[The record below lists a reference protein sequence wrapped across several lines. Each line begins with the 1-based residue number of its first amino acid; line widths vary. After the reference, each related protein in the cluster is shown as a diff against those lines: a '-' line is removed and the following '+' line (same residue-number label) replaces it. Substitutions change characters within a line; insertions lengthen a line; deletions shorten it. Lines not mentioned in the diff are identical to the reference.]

1 MQWAIDQDNTAGD
14 SMNDLLGVGAAN
26 GIPAAAAQSYKEQLA
41 NATLQQAVASSC
53 YWSLCGEGC
62 TTGYFGA
69 TAARGQV
76 AGFQENLVCP
86 VGQIQTL
93 CCAPGTTMG
102 SCKWEGFR
110 GVGFPCSPAC
120 SDPKATIV
128 ARNSNSHQQN
138 EAEQTTDLTCTGGYQ
153 AYCCSGFIPSSITNT
168 GNLNLYGQDPTALSK
183 RGEHLD
189 KRAAPLLL
197 GGLGA
202 LCAEAAPLLL
212 GGSSVTFGLSAAVE
226 GAICAA
232 AAASAAAIGF
242 AVITNAIGRFVGWLF
257 GSPPT
262 QSNTGQPT
270 TIGTRTAYGQ
280 WQILDFGGGGG
291 GQTTSSCDCFV
302 TYTCRYGMGWD
313 EICDNQRWAINK
325 MLNGRT
331 SFQPFKTGR
340 AEDRAY
346 DHWGQS
352 APTQRHAAYRTLIQG
367 SRTPRSARC
376 ELDEFPMG
384 NLRESGNN
392 APQVCR
398 LVNGPANNAQGG
410 DWKAFKTAQWLPC
423 STFRSAVC
431 GINDDGPYVTWYV
444 FQNEIKIINIAG
456 I

>member
-1 MQWAIDQDNTAGD
+1 
-14 SMNDLLGVGAAN
+14 MNDLLGIGAAN
-26 GIPAAAAQSYKEQLA
+26 GVPAAAAQSYKEQLA

-69 TAARGQV
+69 TEARGQV

-86 VGQIQTL
+86 AGQTQTL

-120 SDPKATIV
+120 SDTKATIV
-128 ARNSNSHQQN
+128 ARNSNSHETN
-138 EAEQTTDLTCTGGYQ
+138 EGEQTTDLTCTGGYQ
-153 AYCCSGFIPSSITNT
+153 AYCCSGFVPSSITNT
-168 GNLNLYGQDPTALSK
+168 ANLVLYGQDATALSK

-189 KRAAPLLL
+189 RRAAPLLVS
-197 GGLGA
+197 GLGA
-202 LCAEAAPLLL
+202 LCVDAAPLLL

-232 AAASAAAIGF
+232 AAASLAAVGF
-242 AVITNAIGRFVGWLF
+242 AVITSAARSFIGWLF

-262 QSNTGQPT
+262 QSNTGVPT

-280 WQILDFGGGGG
+280 WQLLDFGGGGG

-302 TYTCRYGMGWD
+302 TYTCRYGLGWD

-331 SFQPFKTGR
+331 SFLPFKVGR
-340 AEDRAY
+340 AADRAY
-346 DHWGQS
+346 SHWAQT

-367 SRTPRSARC
+367 SRSPRAARC

-392 APQVCR
+392 APQACR
-398 LVNGPANNAQGG
+398 LVNGPANGLQGN
-410 DWKAFKTAQWLPC
+410 DWNAFKMAQWAPC

-431 GINDDGPYVTWYV
+431 GINDNGPYVTW
-444 FQNEIKIINIAG
+444 
-456 I
+456 